1 MVALASSYSP
11 EKASNSLFLMTKE
24 PSFSILFSLK
34 VSCLPPNFEDE
45 DLSIDQPVNEVV
57 NIKQEVSIYK
67 LLGQLTN

>member
-1 MVALASSYSP
+1 M
-11 EKASNSLFLMTKE
+11 NKE
-24 PSFSILFSLK
+24 PSFSKFLSLQ

-67 LLGQLTN
+67 LMG